1 MNILFIGGAYSEN
14 QIEKFRVN
22 SKRGFSY
29 SAQTFQEA
37 CLKGLELNNV
47 SYNVISNP
55 YLSTFPFGYKCPII
69 ISSNFIFNG
78 REKGISLGSINV
90 PFLKSPSFRKALK
103 YADSWYNGCAGMKI
117 VVTYNMSKFQMSLA
131 LKLKQQYPDIK
142 LICIIADLPIHTRYN
157 TIYSLLGLKEKT
169 IKYLMNNVAKFDGFV
184 LLTEPMKDI
193 IKIAHKPYVVMEG
206 MYQEKEEKLIRNK
219 SDKKVVF
226 YSGALVGMYGVN
238 DLLDAFMK
246 IDDENYELH
255 LCGDGDSVPRI
266 LEMTKT
272 NKRIKYFGVLPNEE
286 TRQLQRDAT
295 LLVNPRHSSEEFT
308 AFSFPSKTLEYLASG
323 TPTLMAP
330 LKCLPAEYK
339 EYLYFFEDESVE
351 GMSKKIVEVCNISP
365 LALEE
370 RGKMARKF
378 VLSEKNAKNQMKRIC
393 DFIVN
398 NFS

>member
-1 MNILFIGGAYSEN
+1 MNILFICGAYSEN
-14 QIEKFRVN
+14 LIEKFRIN

-47 SYNVISNP
+47 PFNVISNP
-55 YLSTFPFGYKCPII
+55 YLSTFPFGYKYPII
-69 ISSNFIFNG
+69 KSSVFVFNG

-90 PFLKSPSFRKALK
+90 PFFKRPSFRKALK
-103 YADSWYNGCAGMKI
+103 YADGWYNSCAGLKI

-131 LKLKQQYPDIK
+131 LKLKKQYPEIK

-157 TIYSLLGLKEKT
+157 TVYTLLGLKDKT
-169 IKYLMNNVAKFDGFV
+169 IEYTTNNVVNFDGFV

-206 MYQEKEEKLIRNK
+206 MYQEKEEKLIRSK

-246 IDDENYELH
+246 IDDDSYELH
-255 LCGDGDSVPRI
+255 LCGDGDCVPRI
-266 LEMTKT
+266 LDMAKMD
-272 NKRIKYFGVLPNEE
+272 KRIKYFGVLPNEK
-286 TRQLQRDAT
+286 TRQLQRNAT
-295 LLVNPRHSSEEFT
+295 ILVNPRHSSEEFT
-308 AFSFPSKTLEYLASG
+308 AYSFPSKTLEYLASG

-330 LKCLPAEYK
+330 LKCLPTEYNDF
-339 EYLYFFEDESVE
+339 LYFFEDETIE
-351 GMSKKIVEVCNISP
+351 GMSKKIVEVCNISTSV
-365 LALEE
+365 LEE
-370 RGKMARKF
+370 RGSKARDF

-398 NFS
+398 DFS